1 MNLLK
6 EFRDFAMRGNVIDLA
21 VGVIIGAA
29 FGLVVKSLVDDVM
42 MPPLGYLIGGL
53 DFSQYS
59 YTLVKSEGDSPAV
72 IISWGKFVS
81 SVITFLIQAAAVFL
95 VIKAVNTATKRLQAE
110 KAAEAAAPAEKA
122 ADVVVLEEIRDLLAR
137 KA

>member
-53 DFSQYS
+53 DFSQYA
-59 YTLVKSEGDSPAV
+59 YTLAEANGDQPAV
-72 IISWGKFVS
+72 VISWGKFLNAM
-81 SVITFLIQAAAVFL
+81 ITFLIQAAAVFL
-95 VIKAVNTATKRLQAE
+95 VIKVVNTATKRLQAE
-110 KAAEAAAPAEKA
+110 KEAEAAAPEAKP

-137 KA
+137 KS

>member
-6 EFRDFAMRGNVIDLA
+6 EFREFAMRGNVIDLA

-42 MPPLGYLIGGL
+42 MPPLGYLIGGM
-53 DFSQYS
+53 DFSQYT
-59 YTLVKSEGDSPAV
+59 YTLVDADAETNRAAV
-72 IISWGKFVS
+72 IVSWGKFLN
-81 SVITFLIQAAAVFL
+81 SVVTFMIQAMAVFL
-95 VIKAVNTATKRLQAE
+95 VIKVVNTATKRLQAE
-110 KAAEAAAPAEKA
+110 KEAAPAAKA

-137 KA
+137 KG